1 MKQKCNQTLA
11 EIEENNIVD
20 RIYNNQILLIKELLH
35 ASGLTTE
42 DLCVHLD
49 IDKSTFYR
57 WYQNNHPVRID
68 SHTYIHACIFL
79 QQHMAEH
86 KIPFTEE
93 ITKLI
98 EDTELFCPHPI
109 MS

>member
-20 RIYNNQILLIKELLH
+20 RIYNKQILLIKELRD
-35 ASGLTTE
+35 ASGLKIE

-68 SHTYIHACIFL
+68 SHTYTPASSSNSIW
-79 QQHMAEH
+79 QN
-86 KIPFTEE
+86 
-93 ITKLI
+93 TKSL
-98 EDTELFCPHPI
+98 LRKK
-109 MS
+109 

>member
-35 ASGLTTE
+35 ASGLTTD

-49 IDKSTFYR
+49 IDKSILAF
-57 WYQNNHPVRID
+57 
-68 SHTYIHACIFL
+68 
-79 QQHMAEH
+79 
-86 KIPFTEE
+86 
-93 ITKLI
+93 
-98 EDTELFCPHPI
+98 
-109 MS
+109 